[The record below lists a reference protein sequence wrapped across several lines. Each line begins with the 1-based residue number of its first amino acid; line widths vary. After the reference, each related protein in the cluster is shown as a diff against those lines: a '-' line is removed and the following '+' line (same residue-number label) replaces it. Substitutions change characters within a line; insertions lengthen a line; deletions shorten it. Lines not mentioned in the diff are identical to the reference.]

1 MSTISV
7 TETYKW
13 MIVAKPVHLK
23 RDLKIR
29 MQVDGTCD
37 QGEQQRVNES
47 AAVLLLYLPIDVI
60 LCKGM
65 PRNMELP

>member
-1 MSTISV
+1 
-7 TETYKW
+7 
-13 MIVAKPVHLK
+13 
-23 RDLKIR
+23 